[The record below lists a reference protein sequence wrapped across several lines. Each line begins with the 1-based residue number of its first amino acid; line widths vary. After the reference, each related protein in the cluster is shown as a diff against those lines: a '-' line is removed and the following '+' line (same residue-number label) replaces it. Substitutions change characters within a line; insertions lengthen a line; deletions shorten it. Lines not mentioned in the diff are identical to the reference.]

1 MKENQDH
8 TVVTRWGGRTERYR
22 DFPRTENRA
31 HDPFGVQPV
40 QFGHAYHYEAWVLER
55 FAANTKSI
63 TSRPTIVNAVA
74 SGVELSAKATYVV
87 TRRDNSVE
95 YFLATKTEATTPA
108 LRCLRRI
115 ATANGA
121 QVVHRTRADIRA
133 RTDEFWWLEK
143 LRQCATIWVGKG
155 GELDE
160 VLVALVA
167 TGRNSLVE
175 LCGLLAAPK
184 DLVCARLARLHIAGR
199 LVIGRERGELTATIV
214 VKKLSQ

>member
-8 TVVTRWGGRTERYR
+8 TVVTQWGGRTERYR

-31 HDPFGVQPV
+31 HDPFEIQPV
-40 QFGHAYHYEAWVLER
+40 QFGHAYHYGAWVLER

-63 TSRPTIVNAVA
+63 TSRPTTVSAVA

-87 TRRDNSVE
+87 TRRDGSVE
-95 YFLATKTEATTPA
+95 YFLVTKTEVPTPA

-115 ATANGA
+115 AKANGA

-143 LRQCATIWVGKG
+143 LRQCAAIWVGKG
-155 GELDE
+155 SELDE
-160 VLVALVA
+160 PLVVLAA
-167 TGRNSLVE
+167 TERNSLAE
-175 LCGLLAAPK
+175 LCDLLRAPM
-184 DLVCARLARLHIAGR
+184 DLVRARLARLHVAGR
-199 LVIGRERGELTATIV
+199 VVIGRARGELTVTTA
-214 VKKLSQ
+214 VKGMSQ